1 MRSVSFSVPSWFPA
15 HAPQAPPRV
24 HLTDQESAV
33 FLWLATGASNAEL
46 AATLQLSVSTVKFHV
61 LNIRNK
67 LGGVSRLQVCLLAA
81 LAREGGRPEAEVHDD
96 EVPGD
101 DVHDDVPGDVSD
113 GGAAAVPR

>member
-1 MRSVSFSVPSWFPA
+1 MRSVSFSVPSWFPS

-81 LAREGGRPEAEVHDD
+81 LAREGGRPD
-96 EVPGD
+96 
-101 DVHDDVPGDVSD
+101 DDVPDDTVSGDVSD